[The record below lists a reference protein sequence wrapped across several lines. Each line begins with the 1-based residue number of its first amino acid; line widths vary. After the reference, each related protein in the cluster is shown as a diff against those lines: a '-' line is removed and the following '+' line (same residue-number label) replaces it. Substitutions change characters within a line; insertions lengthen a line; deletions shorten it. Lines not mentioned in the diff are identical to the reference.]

1 LLAAS
6 LAFAQLP
13 NQLPQ
18 ELEGVG
24 IDQKLNARIALDTE
38 LRDENGSTVRVRD
51 YFKSKPV
58 VLSLVYYE
66 CPMLCTLTLNGA
78 LRAFRANPLE
88 IGRDYDVLTV
98 SFDHREQPPL
108 AAGKKQAYVSKYKRE
123 GGEDGWHFLTGTEES
138 IRRLTESVGFRFK
151 WDEKTGQFSHAA
163 ALILLTP
170 EGRISRYLYG
180 IEYSARDLRLGL
192 VEASANKIGGPV
204 EQLLLFCFH
213 YDPVT
218 GKYGPAIMNIVRLG
232 GVLTVL
238 GIIALWV
245 ILNRIARRRKFENV
259 EDLPAIS

>member
-1 LLAAS
+1 
-6 LAFAQLP
+6 
-13 NQLPQ
+13 
-18 ELEGVG
+18 
-24 IDQKLNARIALDTE
+24 
-38 LRDENGSTVRVRD
+38 
-51 YFKSKPV
+51 
-58 VLSLVYYE
+58 
-66 CPMLCTLTLNGA
+66 M
-78 LRAFRANPLE
+78 
-88 IGRDYDVLTV
+88 
-98 SFDHREQPPL
+98 
-108 AAGKKQAYVSKYKRE
+108 
-123 GGEDGWHFLTGTEES
+123 
-138 IRRLTESVGFRFK
+138 
-151 WDEKTGQFSHAA
+151 
-163 ALILLTP
+163 
-170 EGRISRYLYG
+170 YG